1 MDNNVEVRSGVAER
15 LAALISI
22 PTVSAESE
30 SRTEAFTSFPEI
42 LRELYPLV
50 HERLDLRIVDGTGL
64 LFTWR
69 GTSGAPPLVLMAH
82 WDVVPASP
90 WPSGNPFEGRI
101 ERRRGGYWVVGRGA
115 LDDKGPLVVVLEAV
129 ENLLAAGFTP
139 AADTLI
145 ALGGDE
151 EVMGSNAH
159 TMSTLIREELRGRQP
174 YMVLDEGG
182 AVTDDVLDFVQG
194 RCAMIGLAEKGVATV
209 RLEVEGTGG
218 HASAPKHDE
227 PIPRL
232 IRALQNIDRNP
243 LPARLTRTVRAM
255 LTALRP
261 VSTTAASRLLAIAGK
276 TGPVVA
282 AALARAGGES
292 AALVRTT
299 VAPTKMSAGTADNV
313 LADRATA
320 TLNCRILP
328 GSSVRETLEA
338 LRRRIRDD
346 AVKISLVEGHDPS
359 PESPLDD
366 RFDAI
371 GTALEESWPTA
382 EPVPY
387 LMMAA
392 SDARHFHTW
401 CSHVYRFAPLLMS
414 LEQRQSIH
422 GEEEAVA
429 VDSLVRG
436 ERFFRALISNCT
448 GEQER

>member
-1 MDNNVEVRSGVAER
+1 MDNSVEVRSGVAER
-15 LAALISI
+15 LAALIRI
-22 PTVSAESE
+22 PTVSAEAE
-30 SRTEAFTSFPEI
+30 THTEAFSAFPAV
-42 LRELYPLV
+42 LRKLYPLV
-50 HERLDLRIVDGTGL
+50 HERLDRRVVDGTGL
-64 LFTWR
+64 LFRWR
-69 GTSGAPPLVLMAH
+69 GASDAAPLVLMAH

-90 WPSGNPFEGRI
+90 WPSGDPFDGRI
-101 ERRRGGYWVVGRGA
+101 ERRAAGEWVVGRGA

-129 ENLLAAGFTP
+129 ENLLAAEFTP
-139 AADTLI
+139 AHDVII
-145 ALGGDE
+145 ALGGNE
-151 EVMGSNAH
+151 EVMGSNAQA
-159 TMSTLIREELRGRQP
+159 MSALLQAELAGRQP

-232 IRALQNIDRNP
+232 VRALQNIERNP
-243 LPARLTRTVRAM
+243 LPARLTGTVQAM
-255 LTALRP
+255 LAALRP
-261 VSTTAASRLLAIAGK
+261 VSTSAAAKLLGIAGR
-276 TGPVVA
+276 TGPFVA
-282 AALARAGGES
+282 AALAKAGGES

-299 VAPTKMSAGTADNV
+299 VASTRLSAGTANNV
-313 LADRATA
+313 LAEQATA
-320 TLNCRILP
+320 TLNCRIMP
-328 GSSVRETLEA
+328 GSSVRETIRA

-346 AVKISLVEGHDPS
+346 GVRLALVEGHEPS

-366 RFDAI
+366 RFEAI
-371 GTALEESWPTA
+371 GAALADSWPTA
-382 EPVPY
+382 TAVPY

-401 CSHVYRFAPLLMS
+401 CTHVYRFAPLLMT
-414 LEQRQSIH
+414 LEQRESIH

-436 ERFFRALISNCT
+436 ERFFRALITNRAD
-448 GEQER
+448 EREN